1 MVLTLKNIIYEKINN
16 MKYTTDKELL
26 KVILKEKIDV
36 SQKDINKILIQ
47 LEIMNLISVRWD
59 GKDKKR
65 IEISNK
71 EHEKP
76 NAMW

>member
-1 MVLTLKNIIYEKINN
+1 MVLPLKNIIYEKINN
-16 MKYTTDKELL
+16 AKHITDKDLL
-26 KVILKEKIDV
+26 KILIKEKLDV
-36 SQKDINKILIQ
+36 SQKDINKVLLH

-71 EHEKP
+71 EHEKS

>member
-1 MVLTLKNIIYEKINN
+1 MVLPLKNIIYEKINN
-16 MKYTTDKELL
+16 AKHTTDKDLL
-26 KVILKEKIDV
+26 KILIKEKIDV
-36 SQKDINKILIQ
+36 SQKDINKVLLH

-71 EHEKP
+71 EHEKS

>member
-1 MVLTLKNIIYEKINN
+1 MVLPLKNIIYEKINN
-16 MKYTTDKELL
+16 AKHTTDKDLL
-26 KVILKEKIDV
+26 KILIKEKIDV
-36 SQKDINKILIQ
+36 SQKDINKVLLH

-71 EHEKP
+71 DHEKP

>member
-1 MVLTLKNIIYEKINN
+1 MVLPLKNIIYEKINN
-16 MKYTTDKELL
+16 AKHTTDKDLL
-26 KVILKEKIDV
+26 KILIKEKLDV
-36 SQKDINKILIQ
+36 SQKDINKILLH

-71 EHEKP
+71 EHEKS

>member
-1 MVLTLKNIIYEKINN
+1 MVLPLKNIIYEKINN
-16 MKYTTDKELL
+16 AKHTTDKDLL
-26 KVILKEKIDV
+26 KILIKEKLDV
-36 SQKDINKILIQ
+36 SQKDINKILLH

-71 EHEKP
+71 DHEKP

>member
-1 MVLTLKNIIYEKINN
+1 MVLPLKNIIYEKINN
-16 MKYTTDKELL
+16 AKHTTDKDLL
-26 KVILKEKIDV
+26 KILIKEKIDV
-36 SQKDINKILIQ
+36 SQKDINKVLLH
-47 LEIMNLISVRWD
+47 LEIMNLIFVRWD

-71 EHEKP
+71 EHEKS

>member
-1 MVLTLKNIIYEKINN
+1 MVLPLKNIIYEKINN
-16 MKYTTDKELL
+16 AKHITDKDLL
-26 KVILKEKIDV
+26 KILIKEKIDV
-36 SQKDINKILIQ
+36 SQKDINKVLLH

-71 EHEKP
+71 EHEKS

>member
-1 MVLTLKNIIYEKINN
+1 MVLPLKNIIYEKINEV
-16 MKYTTDKELL
+16 KYTTDKDLL
-26 KVILKEKIDV
+26 KTLIKEKVDV
-36 SQKDINKILIQ
+36 SQKDINKILLH

-71 EHEKP
+71 EHEKS

>member
-1 MVLTLKNIIYEKINN
+1 MVLPLKNIIYEKINN

-26 KVILKEKIDV
+26 KVLLKEKIDV
-36 SQKDINKILIQ
+36 SQKDINKILLH

-71 EHEKP
+71 DHEKP

>member
-1 MVLTLKNIIYEKINN
+1 MVLPLKNIIYEKINN

-26 KVILKEKIDV
+26 KVLLKEKIDV
-36 SQKDINKILIQ
+36 SQKDINKILLH

>member
-1 MVLTLKNIIYEKINN
+1 MVLPLKSIIYEKINN
-16 MKYTTDKELL
+16 AKHTTDKDLL
-26 KVILKEKIDV
+26 KILIKEKLDV
-36 SQKDINKILIQ
+36 SQKDINKILLH

-71 EHEKP
+71 DHEKP

>member
-1 MVLTLKNIIYEKINN
+1 MVLPLKNIIYEKINN
-16 MKYTTDKELL
+16 AKHITDKDLL
-26 KVILKEKIDV
+26 KILIKEKLDV
-36 SQKDINKILIQ
+36 SQKDINKALLH

-65 IEISNK
+65 IELSNK
-71 EHEKP
+71 EHEKS

>member
-1 MVLTLKNIIYEKINN
+1 
-16 MKYTTDKELL
+16 
-26 KVILKEKIDV
+26 
-36 SQKDINKILIQ
+36 
-47 LEIMNLISVRWD
+47 MNLISVRWD

>member
-1 MVLTLKNIIYEKINN
+1 MVLPLKNIIYEKINN

-26 KVILKEKIDV
+26 KVLLKEKLDV
-36 SQKDINKILIQ
+36 SQKDVNKILLH

>member
-1 MVLTLKNIIYEKINN
+1 MVLPLKNIIYEKINN
-16 MKYTTDKELL
+16 AKHITDKDLL
-26 KVILKEKIDV
+26 KILIKEKLDV
-36 SQKDINKILIQ
+36 SQKDINKALLH

-71 EHEKP
+71 EHEKS

>member
-1 MVLTLKNIIYEKINN
+1 MVLPLKNIIYEKIDNA
-16 MKYTTDKELL
+16 KHTTDKDLL
-26 KVILKEKIDV
+26 KILIKEKLDV
-36 SQKDINKILIQ
+36 SQKDINKILLH

-71 EHEKP
+71 DHEKP